1 MRDIWLVNH
10 RIELLGQDSWWW
22 DRKQTRNSLHRI
34 AIMYCGGDTKQWGW
48 QSSHLPHNSD
58 LEQPWFMNLGL
69 ATFQQEKTSQSDP
82 ITTIIL
88 NQLRWRLWSKN
99 SPDTPPHQSSISI
112 WTSVGDQKRKY
123 VGKTFNFI
131 TQSEPVKTTQ
141 NFLLSHFLS
150 WDKISSTVLLSL
162 EIVLY
167 KNWCTLTSVQRFL
180 LII

>member
-58 LEQPWFMNLGL
+58 LEQLWFMNLGL

-88 NQLRWRLWSKN
+88 NQLRWRLWSKL
-99 SPDTPPHQSSISI
+99 SRHTTTPVLHLNLEKCWWSEEKICRKNFQLYHTI
-112 WTSVGDQKRKY
+112 WACKNHSELL
-123 VGKTFNFI
+123 TF
-131 TQSEPVKTTQ
+131 S
-141 NFLLSHFLS
+141 LS
-150 WDKISSTVLLSL
+150 
-162 EIVLY
+162 
-167 KNWCTLTSVQRFL
+167 
-180 LII
+180 